1 MAQQQ
6 LMDSDAPAV
15 SNIYR
20 TLNFGRAAGRMTV
33 PAFGSLPSP
42 HDLQATQ
49 SGTDVNLIELL
60 QLGDPGSL

>member
-20 TLNFGRAAGRMTV
+20 TLGFGRAAGRVTAA
-33 PAFGSLPSP
+33 AFRSLPSP
-42 HDLQATQ
+42 HDLQATP
-49 SGTDVNLIELL
+49 SGADVNLIEHP